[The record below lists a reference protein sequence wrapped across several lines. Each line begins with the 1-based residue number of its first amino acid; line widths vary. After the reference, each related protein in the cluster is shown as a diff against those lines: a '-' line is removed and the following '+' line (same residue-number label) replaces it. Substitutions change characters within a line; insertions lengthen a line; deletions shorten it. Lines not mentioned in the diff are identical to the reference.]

1 MLELWEKSPDAQFSL
16 TRPPDICY
24 SNNAFFLR
32 MNAGISPLSHDG
44 RGAFFAKML
53 ETTNSKI
60 LRTCKSS
67 SCRSDNTGR
76 NDKRYMK
83 KIKWR
88 RADIIL
94 IAALLAVGGIFAVV
108 LLLTTSSG
116 DKVNV
121 RVAGT
126 VTASYPLNQ
135 DASYWIDGVNGGR
148 NLLVIEDGTAR
159 IEEASCPDG
168 VCVHTGRVKRSGQS
182 IVCLPNQVVVEIL
195 GENGNEP
202 DDIDITVR

>member
-1 MLELWEKSPDAQFSL
+1 
-16 TRPPDICY
+16 
-24 SNNAFFLR
+24 
-32 MNAGISPLSHDG
+32 
-44 RGAFFAKML
+44 
-53 ETTNSKI
+53 
-60 LRTCKSS
+60 
-67 SCRSDNTGR
+67 
-76 NDKRYMK
+76 MK

-135 DASYWIDGVNGGR
+135 DASY
-148 NLLVIEDGTAR
+148 
-159 IEEASCPDG
+159 
-168 VCVHTGRVKRSGQS
+168 
-182 IVCLPNQVVVEIL
+182 
-195 GENGNEP
+195 
-202 DDIDITVR
+202 

>member
-1 MLELWEKSPDAQFSL
+1 
-16 TRPPDICY
+16 
-24 SNNAFFLR
+24 
-32 MNAGISPLSHDG
+32 
-44 RGAFFAKML
+44 
-53 ETTNSKI
+53 
-60 LRTCKSS
+60 
-67 SCRSDNTGR
+67 
-76 NDKRYMK
+76 MK

-148 NLLVIEDGTAR
+148 NLLVSKTEQQELRKPPAR
-159 IEEASCPDG
+159 TVS
-168 VCVHTGRVKRSGQS
+168 VCIPAV
-182 IVCLPNQVVVEIL
+182 
-195 GENGNEP
+195 
-202 DDIDITVR
+202 